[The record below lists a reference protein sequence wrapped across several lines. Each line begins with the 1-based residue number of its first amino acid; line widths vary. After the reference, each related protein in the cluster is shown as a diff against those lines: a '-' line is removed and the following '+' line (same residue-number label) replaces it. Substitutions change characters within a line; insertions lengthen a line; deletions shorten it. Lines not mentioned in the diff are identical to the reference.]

1 MNTRKAVCPV
11 RMFRSPF
18 PLLQPRVGAS
28 EPSLGSSF
36 EESRGSIGWIIILLV
51 YSVVAIWE
59 RSFLCQEHKAEDGF
73 EGLRVIFAIEC
84 WCWVNLQ
91 ALPVTFFLTAFFC
104 SLSIFP
110 SCSLSSLPLFPYLLL
125 GGPSSPT
132 VGWWNTSLFTFSSA
146 IWRNYLSSRPGLG
159 GGIHTSNT
167 CSMFLNSTYFRNA
180 RITSLCLIFFPFL
193 PIPPLLTA
201 LSLISSLSQ
210 FIQLI

>member
-1 MNTRKAVCPV
+1 MRKELP
-11 RMFRSPF
+11 MS
-18 PLLQPRVGAS
+18 GAQ
-28 EPSLGSSF
+28 
-36 EESRGSIGWIIILLV
+36 SRGWLRRSSCHFCHWVLVLGESSGPSCHFLLDIL
-51 YSVVAIWE
+51 
-59 RSFLCQEHKAEDGF
+59 
-73 EGLRVIFAIEC
+73 
-84 WCWVNLQ
+84 
-91 ALPVTFFLTAFFC
+91 AFFC